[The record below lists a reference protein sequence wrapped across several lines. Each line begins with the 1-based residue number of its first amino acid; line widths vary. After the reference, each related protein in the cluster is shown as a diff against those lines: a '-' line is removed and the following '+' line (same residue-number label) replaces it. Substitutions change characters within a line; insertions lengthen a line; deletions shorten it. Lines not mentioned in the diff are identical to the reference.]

1 MTSSRYWVLHTE
13 SRLPR
18 TYGFPDRSSCPRLL
32 LRAVVAVLGVVRYAL
47 RAVQVRERVN
57 VPAPVLLR
65 RAGPPE
71 VDTGVGDSAPHLG
84 QLDGRIGLRIVALPG
99 RGVLQVLDP
108 VAEVCLQ
115 GLDLALVK
123 ARVPDH
129 VPDLRGPRCLLVRR
143 LCHESSIAENIVI
156 RKSLRPLSRG
166 ILRCW

>member
-99 RGVLQVLDP
+99 RGVLQVL
-108 VAEVCLQ
+108 
-115 GLDLALVK
+115 
-123 ARVPDH
+123 
-129 VPDLRGPRCLLVRR
+129 VRR